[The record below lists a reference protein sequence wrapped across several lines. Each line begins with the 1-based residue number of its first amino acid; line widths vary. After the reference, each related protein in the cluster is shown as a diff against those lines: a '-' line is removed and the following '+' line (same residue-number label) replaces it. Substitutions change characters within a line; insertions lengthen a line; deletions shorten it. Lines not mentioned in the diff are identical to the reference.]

1 MKQLIVLLLTL
12 NLCYSASSQ
21 LQVSRTAGRPMNA
34 LTFDG
39 IDDNLVI
46 EPLKSFDLSSGTVE
60 FWIRNQSG
68 KKEVELL
75 RFIAAGKSFSI
86 LMNHSVQSSVL
97 YGERNISLGLP
108 SNNWNH
114 IALVNGEENSA
125 LYINGQQV
133 AELPL
138 SFDFSKILSIS
149 VGGEQF
155 RSFKGSIDEL
165 RIWHQQR
172 SGEQLLRNRD
182 AILAGNEAGLIAQ
195 YSFDEIVSRSVV
207 PDRTGNGHDGQLYRF
222 YFEEQFSGLMERPLI
237 NLPVNPNYFVAGKD
251 LNVVKLFWNTV
262 MEFNT
267 REYVVEKSSNGK
279 DFTGIARIAAETKQI
294 AQRRYGFVDV
304 VPDAGTS
311 YYRLKII
318 NNDEGYCY
326 SEVRKVQ

>member
-12 NLCYSASSQ
+12 NVCYSASSQ

-39 IDDNLVI
+39 VDDNLII
-46 EPLKSFDLSSGTVE
+46 EPAKSFDLSSGTVE
-60 FWIRNQSG
+60 FWIRNQSDRN
-68 KKEVELL
+68 EVELL
-75 RFIAAGKSFSI
+75 RFVSAEKFFSI
-86 LMNHSVQSSVL
+86 FLNHSIRSSVL
-97 YGERNISLGLP
+97 NGSRSITLGIP
-108 SNNWNH
+108 GNNWNH
-114 IALVNGEENSA
+114 IALVHDVQGSA
-125 LYINGQQV
+125 LYLNGQQV

-138 SFDFSKILSIS
+138 SFDFSKILSINI
-149 VGGEQF
+149 GGEQF

-172 SGEQLLRNRD
+172 NGEQLLRNRD

-195 YSFDEIVSRSVV
+195 YSFDEIVSRSIV
-207 PDRTGNGHDGQLYRF
+207 PDRTGNGNDGQLYRF

-267 REYVVEKSSNGK
+267 REYIVEKSTNGK

>member
-12 NLCYSASSQ
+12 NVCYSASSQ

-39 IDDNLVI
+39 VDDNLII
-46 EPLKSFDLSSGTVE
+46 EPAKSFDLSSGTVE
-60 FWIRNQSG
+60 FWIRNQSD
-68 KKEVELL
+68 KNEVELL
-75 RFIAAGKSFSI
+75 RFVSAEKFFSI
-86 LMNHSVQSSVL
+86 FLNHSIRSSVL
-97 YGERNISLGLP
+97 NGSRSITLGIP
-108 SNNWNH
+108 GNNWNH
-114 IALVNGEENSA
+114 IALVHDVQGSA
-125 LYINGQQV
+125 LYLNGQQV

-138 SFDFSKILSIS
+138 SFDFSKILSINI
-149 VGGEQF
+149 GGEQF

-172 SGEQLLRNRD
+172 NGEQLLRNRD

-195 YSFDEIVSRSVV
+195 YSFDEIVSRSIV
-207 PDRTGNGHDGQLYRF
+207 PDRTGNGNDGQLYRF

-267 REYVVEKSSNGK
+267 REYIVEKSTNGK

>member
-1 MKQLIVLLLTL
+1 MKQLFVLLLTL
-12 NLCYSASSQ
+12 NLFNSASSQ
-21 LQVSRTAGRPMNA
+21 LQVSHTAGRPMNA

-39 IDDNLVI
+39 IDDKLVL
-46 EPLKSFDLSSGTVE
+46 EPAKSLNLSSGTIECWV
-60 FWIRNQSG
+60 RNQSG
-68 KKEVELL
+68 KKEVEFLKL
-75 RFIAAGKSFSI
+75 FIPEKVFTI
-86 LMNHSVQSSVL
+86 YLNHSTEPSVL
-97 YGERNISLGLP
+97 MGERNITIKFS

-114 IALVNGEENSA
+114 IAIVNGEQKSL
-125 LYINGQQV
+125 LYMNGRQV

-138 SFDFSKILSIS
+138 SFDFANVLSIRI
-149 VGGEQF
+149 GGEEG

-165 RIWHQQR
+165 RIWHQER
-172 SGEQLLRNRD
+172 NEEQLLRNRD
-182 AILAGNEAGLIAQ
+182 AILAGNESGLLAQ
-195 YSFDEIVSRSVV
+195 YSFDEIVSRSIV
-207 PDRTGNGHDGQLYRF
+207 PDRTGNGHDGHLLHF
-222 YFEEQFSGLMERPLI
+222 YFEEQFSGLMARPLI

-279 DFTGIARIAAETKQI
+279 DFTGIARVAAETKQI

-304 VPDAGTS
+304 VPDAGIS

-318 NNDEGYCY
+318 NNDEGYSY

>member
-12 NLCYSASSQ
+12 NLTYSASSQ
-21 LQVSRTAGRPMNA
+21 LQVSHTAGRPMNA

-39 IDDNLVI
+39 VDDNLVI
-46 EPLKSFDLSSGTVE
+46 EPSRSFDLTSGTVE

-68 KKEVELL
+68 KKVVELL
-75 RFIAAGKSFSI
+75 KFISAGKYFTIS
-86 LMNHSVQSSVL
+86 LNHSIQSSVL
-97 YGERNISLGLP
+97 YSERGITLELP

-114 IALVNGEENSA
+114 IALVHDAEKSA
-125 LYINGQQV
+125 LYMNGEQV

-138 SFDFSKILSIS
+138 SFDFSKILSIRI
-149 VGGEQF
+149 GGEQF
-155 RSFKGSIDEL
+155 RSFKGSIDEF

-195 YSFDEIVSRSVV
+195 YSFDEIVSRSIV
-207 PDRTGNGHDGQLYRF
+207 PDRTGNGHDGQLFRF

-279 DFTGIARIAAETKQI
+279 DFSGIARIAAETKQI